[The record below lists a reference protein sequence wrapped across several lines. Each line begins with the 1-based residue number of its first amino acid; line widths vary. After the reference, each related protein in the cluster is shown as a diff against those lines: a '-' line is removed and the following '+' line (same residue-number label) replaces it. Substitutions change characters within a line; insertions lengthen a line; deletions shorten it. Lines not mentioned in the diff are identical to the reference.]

1 MQATPTLSRQ
11 ATPNTKKRDS
21 PGYSNQYKSAF
32 SGVVNE
38 AKLGDHLKNVTSLSV
53 MHVDFTNPF
62 ITITR
67 YVTKTR
73 FRCAAILNWMA
84 ARKPTAWKIDAGVEW
99 QRTNA
104 TINNYDNNLGV
115 QGNPQKLDKINTDQ
129 HFVFGRYSADIFT
142 KLAFRGCPELN
153 YYDYDFKN
161 TFR

>member
-1 MQATPTLSRQ
+1 VLL
-11 ATPNTKKRDS
+11 
-21 PGYSNQYKSAF
+21 G
-32 SGVVNE
+32 GVVNE

-62 ITITR
+62 ITNYEVRNENTFSLR
-67 YVTKTR
+67 SYFELDGGPQTYS
-73 FRCAAILNWMA
+73 
-84 ARKPTAWKIDAGVEW
+84 WKIDAGVEW

-142 KLAFRGCPELN
+142 KLHLEAALS
-153 YYDYDFKN
+153 
-161 TFR
+161 